1 MTSDEIED
9 KYPHWRTALFGNH
22 NAVANIRCAI
32 HYVFWHSLYT
42 LIAVAGALVVGLFK
56 LGKMLSPLFGPLE
69 SRVARGFDWL
79 IGGVSTIVNHPYTKK
94 AGEYG
99 AIAFVLFA
107 AGYFA
112 GLIIWMLL
120 YDPLMLAA
128 VVVVIPVGCGVV
140 IGIFAAYDKL
150 RNPAASAANS
160 AAVTARAA
168 GERAVE
174 TPGIRRIYGECPVS
188 LGQPPKWFD
197 NMFPEND

>member
-9 KYPHWRTALFGNH
+9 KYPHWKDALFGNH

-42 LIAVAGALVVGLFK
+42 LIAVGGALVVGMFK
-56 LGKMLSPLFGPLE
+56 VGKALSPLFGPLE
-69 SRVARGFDWL
+69 ARVARGFDWL
-79 IGGVSTIVNHPYTKK
+79 ISGVNTVVNHPYTKK

-120 YDPLMLAA
+120 HDPLMLAA
-128 VVVVIPVGCGVV
+128 AVVVIPITFGVMLGLV
-140 IGIFAAYDKL
+140 IAYEKL
-150 RNPAASAANS
+150 RNPASSAANS
-160 AAVTARAA
+160 AASTARAA